1 MADIHV
7 RLPDELQ
14 RRFKVLC
21 AKSGYSMSWAIRT
34 LMIKAI
40 NDAAIGEGLLGENNN
55 ATPRGAEEE

>member
-1 MADIHV
+1 MADIHL

-21 AKSGYSMSWAIRT
+21 AQSGYTMSWAIRS

-40 NDAAIGEGLLGENNN
+40 NDAATGEGLLGKD
-55 ATPRGAEEE
+55 AAPRGAEEE

>member
-14 RRFKVLC
+14 RRFKALS

-40 NDAAIGEGLLGENNN
+40 NDAWVGEGLL
-55 ATPRGAEEE
+55 AQDAAPRGAEEE